1 VNIGVNLS
9 DKEKFIKI
17 LEVID
22 PRYSKLNIMLIFVP
36 LAVFF
41 EISKNHGLAFI
52 MSMLAIMPLAYLMGK
67 ATEEIALRTSQSIG
81 GLLNA
86 TFGNAVEMIIAGLAI
101 FAAYNNPDV
110 TSTMIEVVQASLIGS
125 ILGNLLLVLG
135 LAFVWGGINYPSQNF
150 SVKAS
155 QVNGSLLLLAL
166 VGMIIPEVY
175 SSSTEGNSVIQLSHY
190 TAFLLLFVYFLQLL
204 FQLKTHTDLYAAEGH
219 HDEIAEMSQ
228 NEAIK
233 LLFGSTIFVAWMAEI
248 LVGSISYAAEEY
260 HLPTLFIGV
269 ILVPLFGNAAEH
281 FTAVTVAGKN
291 KMDLSVGIAI
301 GSSIQI
307 ALFVSPIMV
316 LLGWV
321 LGVPMTL
328 QFGTFE
334 TLVTF
339 MAVIITN
346 FIIQDGESNWLEGSM
361 LLITYAIIA
370 LAFLFL

>member
-1 VNIGVNLS
+1 LS
-9 DKEKFIKI
+9 DKEKHKKI
-17 LEVID
+17 VEVLD

-36 LAVFF
+36 LAVYF
-41 EISKNHGLAFI
+41 EISHNSGFAFFT
-52 MSMLAIMPLAYLMGK
+52 SMLAIMPLAYLMGK
-67 ATEEIALRTSQSIG
+67 ATEEIALRTSQSVG

-101 FAAYNNPDV
+101 YAAYNNPEL
-110 TSTMIEVVQASLIGS
+110 TETMIEVVQASLIGS

-135 LAFVWGGINYPSQNF
+135 LSFVWGGINYQSQNF

-175 SSSTEGNSVIQLSHY
+175 SSSTEGNSIVQLSHY
-190 TAFLLLFVYFLQLL
+190 TSFLLLLVYFLQLF
-204 FQLKTHTDLYAAEGH
+204 FQLKTHANLYATEGQ
-219 HDEIAEMSQ
+219 HDEISEMSQ
-228 NEAIK
+228 KDAIN
-233 LLFGSTIFVAWMAEI
+233 LLLGSTVFVAWMAEI
-248 LVGSISYAAEEY
+248 LVGSISHAAEEY

-316 LLGWV
+316 LFGWI

-328 QFGTFE
+328 QFGVFE

-370 LAFLFL
+370 LAFFFI

>member
-41 EISKNHGLAFI
+41 EISNNHGLAFI

-204 FQLKTHTDLYAAEGH
+204 FQLKTHADLYAAEGH

>member
-1 VNIGVNLS
+1 MS
-9 DKEKFIKI
+9 EKEKFIKI

-36 LAVFF
+36 LAVYF

-150 SVKAS
+150 SVRAS
-155 QVNGSLLLLAL
+155 QIHGSLLLLAL

-175 SSSTEGNSVIQLSHY
+175 SSSTEGSSVIQLSHY

-204 FQLKTHTDLYAAEGH
+204 FQLKTHADLYATEEYY
-219 HDEIAEMSQ
+219 DEIAEMSQ

-248 LVGSISYAAEEY
+248 LVGSISHAAEEY

-316 LLGWV
+316 LFGWM

-339 MAVIITN
+339 MAVIIAN

-361 LLITYAIIA
+361 LLITYALIA

>member
-204 FQLKTHTDLYAAEGH
+204 FQLKTHADLYAAEGH

-248 LVGSISYAAEEY
+248 LVGSISHAAEEY

>member
-248 LVGSISYAAEEY
+248 LVGSISHAAEEY

>member
-1 VNIGVNLS
+1 MNIGVNLS

-248 LVGSISYAAEEY
+248 LVGSISHAAEEY

>member
-1 VNIGVNLS
+1 MNIGVNLS

>member
-1 VNIGVNLS
+1 MNIGVNLS

-135 LAFVWGGINYPSQNF
+135 LAFVWGGINYPSQKF

-248 LVGSISYAAEEY
+248 LVGSISHAAEEY

-316 LLGWV
+316 LFGWM

-339 MAVIITN
+339 MAVIIAN

-361 LLITYAIIA
+361 LLITYALIA

>member
-1 VNIGVNLS
+1 LS
-9 DKEKFIKI
+9 NKENYIKI
-17 LEVID
+17 LEVLD

-36 LAVFF
+36 LAVYF
-41 EISKNHGLAFI
+41 EISNNHGLAFI
-52 MSMLAIMPLAYLMGK
+52 TSMLAIMPLAYLMGK

-101 FAAYNNPDV
+101 YAAYNNPDI
-110 TSTMIEVVQASLIGS
+110 TSTMIKVVQASLIGS

-166 VGMIIPEVY
+166 VGMVIPEVY
-175 SSSTEGNSVIQLSHY
+175 SSSTEGTSIIQLSHY
-190 TAFLLLFVYFLQLL
+190 TAFLLLFVYFLQLF
-204 FQLKTHTDLYAAEGH
+204 FQLKTHANLYAAEGH

-228 NEAIK
+228 KEAIK
-233 LLFGSTIFVAWMAEI
+233 LLLGSTIFVAWMAEI
-248 LVGSISYAAEEY
+248 LVGSISHAAEEY

-316 LLGWV
+316 IFGWM

-339 MAVIITN
+339 LAVLITN

-370 LAFLFL
+370 LAFLLI

>member
-1 VNIGVNLS
+1 MNIGVNLS

-41 EISKNHGLAFI
+41 EISNNHGLAFI

-248 LVGSISYAAEEY
+248 LVGSISHAAEEY

>member
-1 VNIGVNLS
+1 MNIGVNLS

-41 EISKNHGLAFI
+41 EISNNHGLAFI